1 MAGCSKRPAITPARP
16 KRQDALTSMGYVEDA
31 CEARTK
37 LGIRRVLARLGQGGC
52 DGAFFSILNYIE
64 SLSVTLRICTPW
76 TKEAPPRMAQA
87 TWTAS
92 VISSVLDPFSRQA
105 WL

>member
-1 MAGCSKRPAITPARP
+1 MSSPEPAKTDSFPR
-16 KRQDALTSMGYVEDA
+16 YVEDVQT
-31 CEARTK
+31 ENE
-37 LGIRRVLARLGQGGC
+37 LGKGRVLARLGQGEC
-52 DGAFFSILNYIE
+52 DGDFFSILNYIE

-76 TKEAPPRMAQA
+76 TNDAPPRMAHA